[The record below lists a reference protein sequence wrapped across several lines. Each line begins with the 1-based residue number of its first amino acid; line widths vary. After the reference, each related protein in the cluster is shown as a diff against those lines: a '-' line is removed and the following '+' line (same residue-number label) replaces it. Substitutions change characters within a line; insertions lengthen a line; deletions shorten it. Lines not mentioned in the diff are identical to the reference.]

1 VAQRRRCGNG
11 EMSQHTGSAT
21 AFTISSGV
29 MCDAG
34 WWLAVGLERRGEAE
48 EEALGQGCSDRRRSD
63 NAALSARA
71 HGNVAARRRAAQRV
85 APGGVKALTSGLQ
98 CRIEDVDTLDPAAD
112 IFRIKYISETK
123 IAQ

>member
-11 EMSQHTGSAT
+11 ETSQHTSSAT

-34 WWLAVGLERRGEAE
+34 RWLAVGLERCGEAE
-48 EEALGQGCSDRRRSD
+48 EE
-63 NAALSARA
+63 A

-85 APGGVKALTSGLQ
+85 APGGVKALTNGLQ
-98 CRIEDVDTLDPAAD
+98 CRIEDADTLDPAAD
-112 IFRIKYISETK
+112 IFWIKNISETK